1 MKLFEAMNKNV
12 ITVKKEVTILDVM
25 RLMREKE
32 IGFIIIEEDNEAVG
46 VITDRDIVLSL
57 SREISLTTPI
67 NKIMKKYVIT
77 ASEETELEKATDIMG
92 YMQIR
97 RLVVVNNE
105 KKIVG
110 ILSTTDLLS
119 NPLTENL
126 ALDTLIEISYNF
138 PTKREETEGLLQ
150 TNVFIL

>member
-32 IGFIIIEEDNEAVG
+32 IGFIIVEEDNEAVG

-67 NKIMKKYVIT
+67 NKILY
-77 ASEETELEKATDIMG
+77 SL
-92 YMQIR
+92 
-97 RLVVVNNE
+97 N
-105 KKIVG
+105 
-110 ILSTTDLLS
+110 
-119 NPLTENL
+119 
-126 ALDTLIEISYNF
+126 
-138 PTKREETEGLLQ
+138 
-150 TNVFIL
+150 

>member
-105 KKIVG
+105 NKIVG

-126 ALDTLIEISYNF
+126 ALDTLIEISYTF
-138 PTKREETEGLLQ
+138 PTKCEETEGLLQ

>member
-32 IGFIIIEEDNEAVG
+32 IGFIIMEEDNEAVG

-105 KKIVG
+105 NKIVG

-138 PTKREETEGLLQ
+138 PTKCEETEGLLQ

>member
-12 ITVKKEVTILDVM
+12 ITVKKEVTLLDVM

-105 KKIVG
+105 NKIVG

-138 PTKREETEGLLQ
+138 PTKCEETEGLLQ

>member
-57 SREISLTTPI
+57 SRELSVTTPI

-97 RLVVVNNE
+97 RLVVVNSEN
-105 KKIVG
+105 KIVG

-138 PTKREETEGLLQ
+138 PTKCEETEGLLQ

>member
-32 IGFIIIEEDNEAVG
+32 IGFLIIEEDNEAVG

-57 SREISLTTPI
+57 SREISLTTTI

-105 KKIVG
+105 NKIVG

-138 PTKREETEGLLQ
+138 PTKCEETEGLLQ

>member
-25 RLMREKE
+25 KTMREKE

-67 NKIMKKYVIT
+67 TKIMKKYVIT

-105 KKIVG
+105 NKIVG

-138 PTKREETEGLLQ
+138 PTKCEETEGLLQ

>member
-25 RLMREKE
+25 KTMREKE

-57 SREISLTTPI
+57 SRELSVTTPI

-105 KKIVG
+105 NKIVG

-138 PTKREETEGLLQ
+138 PTKCEETEGLLQ

>member
-105 KKIVG
+105 NKIVG

-138 PTKREETEGLLQ
+138 PTKCEETDGLLQ

>member
-32 IGFIIIEEDNEAVG
+32 IGFLIIEEDNEAVG

-57 SREISLTTPI
+57 SREISITTPI

-97 RLVVVNNE
+97 RLVVVNSEN
-105 KKIVG
+105 KIVG

-138 PTKREETEGLLQ
+138 PTKCEETEGLLQ

>member
-1 MKLFEAMNKNV
+1 MKLFETMNKNV

-57 SREISLTTPI
+57 SREITVTTPI

-105 KKIVG
+105 NKIVG

-138 PTKREETEGLLQ
+138 PTKCEETEGLLQ

>member
-25 RLMREKE
+25 KTMREKE

-105 KKIVG
+105 NKIVG

-138 PTKREETEGLLQ
+138 PTKCEETEGLLQ

>member
-57 SREISLTTPI
+57 SRELSVTTPI

-105 KKIVG
+105 NKIVG

-138 PTKREETEGLLQ
+138 PTKCEETEGLLQ

>member
-57 SREISLTTPI
+57 SRELSVTTPI

-77 ASEETELEKATDIMG
+77 ASEETELEKATDIMS

-105 KKIVG
+105 NKIVG

-138 PTKREETEGLLQ
+138 PTKCEETEGLLQ

>member
-32 IGFIIIEEDNEAVG
+32 IGFLIIEEDNEAVG

-105 KKIVG
+105 NKIVG

-138 PTKREETEGLLQ
+138 PTKCEETEGLLQ

>member
-105 KKIVG
+105 NKIVG

-138 PTKREETEGLLQ
+138 PTKCEETEGLLQ
-150 TNVFIL
+150 TNAFIL

>member
-32 IGFIIIEEDNEAVG
+32 IGFIIIEENNEAVG

-57 SREISLTTPI
+57 SRELSVTTPI

-105 KKIVG
+105 NKIVG

-138 PTKREETEGLLQ
+138 PTKCEETEGLLQ

>member
-32 IGFIIIEEDNEAVG
+32 IGFLIIEEDNEAVG

-105 KKIVG
+105 NKIIG
-110 ILSTTDLLS
+110 ILSTSDLLS

-138 PTKREETEGLLQ
+138 PTKCEETEGLLQ

>member
-25 RLMREKE
+25 KTMREKE
-32 IGFIIIEEDNEAVG
+32 IGFIIVEEDNEAVG

-105 KKIVG
+105 NKIVG

-138 PTKREETEGLLQ
+138 PTKCEETEGLLQ

>member
-25 RLMREKE
+25 KLMREKE
-32 IGFIIIEEDNEAVG
+32 IGFLIIEEDNEAVG

-105 KKIVG
+105 NKIVG

-138 PTKREETEGLLQ
+138 PTKCEETEGLLQ

>member
-12 ITVKKEVTILDVM
+12 ITVKKEVTILDIM

-57 SREISLTTPI
+57 SRELSVTTPI

-105 KKIVG
+105 NKIVG

-138 PTKREETEGLLQ
+138 PTKCEETEGLLQ

>member
-57 SREISLTTPI
+57 SRELSITTPI

-105 KKIVG
+105 NKIVG

-138 PTKREETEGLLQ
+138 STKCEETEGLLQ

>member
-1 MKLFEAMNKNV
+1 MKLFEAVNKNV

-105 KKIVG
+105 NKIVG

-138 PTKREETEGLLQ
+138 PTKCEEIEGLLQ

>member
-1 MKLFEAMNKNV
+1 MK
-12 ITVKKEVTILDVM
+12 I
-25 RLMREKE
+25 
-32 IGFIIIEEDNEAVG
+32 
-46 VITDRDIVLSL
+46 
-57 SREISLTTPI
+57 
-67 NKIMKKYVIT
+67 YVIT

-105 KKIVG
+105 NKIVG

-138 PTKREETEGLLQ
+138 PTKCEETEGLLQ

>member
-105 KKIVG
+105 NKIVG

-138 PTKREETEGLLQ
+138 STKCEETEGLLQ

>member
-57 SREISLTTPI
+57 SRELSITTPI

-105 KKIVG
+105 NKIVG

-138 PTKREETEGLLQ
+138 PTKCEETEGLLQ

>member
-57 SREISLTTPI
+57 SRELSVTTPI

-105 KKIVG
+105 NKIVG

-138 PTKREETEGLLQ
+138 PTKCEETEGLLQ
-150 TNVFIL
+150 TNEFIL

>member
-1 MKLFEAMNKNV
+1 MKLFETMNKNV

-105 KKIVG
+105 NKIVG

-138 PTKREETEGLLQ
+138 PTKCEETEGLLQ

>member
-57 SREISLTTPI
+57 SREINITTPI

-105 KKIVG
+105 NKIVG

-138 PTKREETEGLLQ
+138 PTKCEETEGLLQ

>member
-97 RLVVVNNE
+97 RLVVVNSEN
-105 KKIVG
+105 KIAG

-138 PTKREETEGLLQ
+138 PTKCEETEGLLQ